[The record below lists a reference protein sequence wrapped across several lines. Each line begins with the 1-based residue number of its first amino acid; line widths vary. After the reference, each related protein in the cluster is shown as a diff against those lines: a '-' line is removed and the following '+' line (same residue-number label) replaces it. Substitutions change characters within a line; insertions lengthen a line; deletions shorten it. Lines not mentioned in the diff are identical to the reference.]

1 MKDDTAAVAIAL
13 ALALENTGDSFMKPF
28 GHLCIS
34 LQLDVIAE
42 VAIRSAQVTVPL
54 EKSLANAQFSSL
66 WHLQRQ
72 VLRTSQI
79 C

>member
-13 ALALENTGDSFMKPF
+13 ALALENTGDSFMT
-28 GHLCIS
+28 IWSS

-54 EKSLANAQFSSL
+54 EKSLANAQFSSP